1 MFGATLSTETEASVI
16 GAPGANDDL
25 RALIRT
31 IPDFPKP
38 GIMFRDITTL
48 LLDAKGFALSIERM
62 AAQVEGKIDLVA
74 GIEARGFIFA
84 AALAAPLNAGVLLI
98 RKDGK
103 LPGATIAEDYA
114 LEYGTDRIAMH
125 ADACAP
131 GATVLLVDDLIA
143 TGGTARAAVR
153 LLRKAGAL
161 VTQASFVV
169 DLPELGG
176 ADALRADGIAVRAL
190 VAFDGH

>member
-1 MFGATLSTETEASVI
+1 M
-16 GAPGANDDL
+16 NDDL

-38 GIMFRDITTL
+38 GIQFRDITTL
-48 LLDAKGFALSIERM
+48 LLDADGLAACVERM
-62 AAQVEGKIDLVA
+62 VAATDGPVDLVA
-74 GIEARGFIFA
+74 GIEARGFLFA
-84 AALAAPLNAGVLLI
+84 AALAVPLRAGVLLI

-114 LEYGTDRIAMH
+114 LEYGQDRITIH

-131 GATVLLVDDLIA
+131 GARVLLVDDLIA

-153 LLRKAGAL
+153 LLRKAGAT
-161 VTQASFVV
+161 VRQAQFVV

-176 ADALRADGIAVRAL
+176 ADRLRADDIEVSAL
-190 VAFDGH
+190 LSFAGH

>member
-1 MFGATLSTETEASVI
+1 MTDPAERLAS
-16 GAPGANDDL
+16 
-25 RALIRT
+25 LIRT

-38 GIMFRDITTL
+38 GIQFRDITTL
-48 LLDAKGFALSIERM
+48 LLDPEGLRLSVETM
-62 AAQVEGKIDLVA
+62 AARIKGPVDLVA
-74 GIEARGFIFA
+74 GIEARGFVFA
-84 AALAAPLNAGVLLI
+84 PALALRLGAGVLLI

-131 GATVLLVDDLIA
+131 GARVLLVDDLIA

-153 LLRKAGAL
+153 LIRKAGA
-161 VTQASFVV
+161 VVEQAAFVI
-169 DLPELGG
+169 DLPDLGG
-176 ADALRADGIAVRAL
+176 AAALAQDGIDVQAL
-190 VAFDGH
+190 VAFPGH

>member
-1 MFGATLSTETEASVI
+1 M
-16 GAPGANDDL
+16 NDPAERL
-25 RALIRT
+25 AGLIRT

-38 GIMFRDITTL
+38 GIQFRDITTL
-48 LLDAKGFALSIERM
+48 LLDPEGLRLSVETM
-62 AAQVEGKIDLVA
+62 AARISGPIHLVA
-74 GIEARGFIFA
+74 GIEARGFVFA
-84 AALAAPLNAGVLLI
+84 PALALRLGAGVLLI

-131 GATVLLVDDLIA
+131 GARVLLVDDLIA

-153 LLRKAGAL
+153 LIRKAGA
-161 VTQASFVV
+161 VVEQAAFVI
-169 DLPELGG
+169 DLPDLGG
-176 ADALRADGIAVRAL
+176 ASALAEDGIAVHSL
-190 VAFDGH
+190 VAFPGH

>member
-1 MFGATLSTETEASVI
+1 MADTDDRNA
-16 GAPGANDDL
+16 DL

-38 GIMFRDITTL
+38 GIQFRDITTL
-48 LLDAKGFALSIERM
+48 LLDPAGFAAATERM
-62 AAQVEGKIDLVA
+62 AAATHGPVDLVA

-125 ADACAP
+125 EDALVP
-131 GATVLLVDDLIA
+131 GQRVLLVDDLIA

-153 LLRKAGAL
+153 LLRKAGAVVEQSQFL
-161 VTQASFVV
+161 V

-176 ADALRADGIAVRAL
+176 ADALRADGVMVDSLIAFA
-190 VAFDGH
+190 GH